1 MRNTKKMAFSVVV
14 EDFIEDL
21 LSLVCLCY
29 IHVNIPTIGQVGL
42 KHRVETKSGN
52 RLDSHVL
59 KNCC

>member
-1 MRNTKKMAFSVVV
+1 MRNTKKMAFSDVA
-14 EDFIEDL
+14 EAFTEDL

-29 IHVNIPTIGQVGL
+29 IHVNTPTVASVGL
-42 KHRVETKSGN
+42 KHRVEPKGGN